1 MPHKSVLLSMPYFGP
16 IAWYAALLG
25 SETVYLESAENFQ
38 KQSFRNRTYIVD
50 PNRVLPLIIPVV
62 HQPGGTRQKY
72 ADVAISYA
80 SNWQKDHWKALEA
93 SYRSSPYFEYYE
105 DFFRPLYTK
114 HAPPKLLE
122 FNRSAHELCIRLL
135 DIDDHSV
142 WTDTYRADF
151 AGSDL
156 REMIHPKKKFI
167 STPLP
172 SYQQVFS
179 PEESINPNVS
189 ILDLLF
195 NKGPQARE
203 YLLSIS

>member
-1 MPHKSVLLSMPYFGP
+1 MPYFGP
-16 IAWYAALLG
+16 IAWYAAFISG
-25 SETVYLESAENFQ
+25 ETIYLESAENFQ

-50 PNRVLPLIIPVV
+50 PNRVLPLIIPIV

-72 ADVAISYA
+72 ADVEISYA

-105 DFFRPLYTK
+105 DFIKPLYSN
-114 HAPPKLLE
+114 HSPSKLLE
-122 FNRSAHELCIRLL
+122 FNRLAHEICTRLL
-135 DIDDHSV
+135 DLDDRAC
-142 WTDTYRADF
+142 WTEAYRADF
-151 AGSDL
+151 SGADL
-156 REMIHPKKKFI
+156 REQIHPKKDFLG
-167 STPLP
+167 TPLP
-172 SYQQVFS
+172 IYQQVFT
-179 PEESINPNVS
+179 PEESINRNVS